1 MDFLDFDKLN
11 AQVSICENIAATVT
25 DDSEYNAVTKRS
37 NTTMME
43 AQEDVGN
50 IIRNGKNINNKVD
63 FAALEN
69 AVNSALG
76 VKKPM
81 NENVDT
87 AEKFLAAKPIKQT
100 DFVEQKTAAKESKEM
115 ETYNTNTEHKVT
127 EHKSANA
134 VEKQADAV
142 VKEKQKDADSK
153 KEWEENS
160 KKQIKAEAKA
170 ILKENAT
177 KYVTFVESLRDTE
190 NSKLIDGVIKAFNVV
205 MGDMK

>member
-100 DFVEQKTAAKESKEM
+100 DFVEEKTAAKESKEM

>member
-50 IIRNGKNINNKVD
+50 IIRNGKSINNKVD

-87 AEKFLAAKPIKQT
+87 AEKFLTAKPIKQT
-100 DFVEQKTAAKESKEM
+100 DFVEEKTAAKESKEM

>member
-11 AQVSICENIAATVT
+11 AQVSICENIASTVT

-50 IIRNGKNINNKVD
+50 IIRNGKSINNKVD

-76 VKKPM
+76 VKKPL
-81 NENVDT
+81 NENIDT
-87 AEKFLAAKPIKQT
+87 ADKFLNAKPIKQT
-100 DFVEQKTAAKESKEM
+100 DFVEEKTAAKESKEM

>member
-50 IIRNGKNINNKVD
+50 ILRNGKSINNKVD
-63 FAALEN
+63 FSALED
-69 AVNSALG
+69 AVNNALG

-81 NENVDT
+81 NEAIDT
-87 AEKFLAAKPIKQT
+87 ADKFLNAKPIKQT
-100 DFVEQKTAAKESKEM
+100 DFVEEKTAAKESKEM

-127 EHKSANA
+127 EHKSADA

-142 VKEKQKDADSK
+142 VKEKQKGADAN

-177 KYVTFVESLRDTE
+177 KYVAFVESLRDTD

-205 MGDMK
+205 MGDVK

>member
-50 IIRNGKNINNKVD
+50 IIRNGKSINNKVD

-100 DFVEQKTAAKESKEM
+100 DFVEEKTAAKESKEM

>member
-50 IIRNGKNINNKVD
+50 IIRNGKSINNKVD

-76 VKKPM
+76 VKKPL

-87 AEKFLAAKPIKQT
+87 ADKFLNAKPIKQT
-100 DFVEQKTAAKESKEM
+100 DFVEEKTAAKESKEM

>member
-11 AQVSICENIAATVT
+11 AQVSICENIADTVT

-50 IIRNGKNINNKVD
+50 IIRNGNNINNKVD

-87 AEKFLAAKPIKQT
+87 AEKFLTAKPIKQT
-100 DFVEQKTAAKESKEM
+100 DFVEEKTAAKESKEM